1 MANDKSNMHNVMDD
15 KMSEKCTEC
24 GGHGVKVISTEKC
37 PQCKGSG
44 KAKAVDLMKLSEKDM
59 GSFLQGGAN
68 CEKCGG
74 SGDIQVTEPCEACEG
89 RGVFY
94 KCKVCGTPIDQLI
107 DGEEVCKTCGGS
119 QIVYNLDESCD
130 MDEVEVGKLYH
141 AKGNNI
147 ADFGVFVDFNPHIR
161 GLIHSSNITRKIDVG
176 DEVIVYVKDIKKNG
190 NMDLVPKYPAQH
202 QTVELEKDIPIK
214 KSSQLRDNVR
224 KIVKLE
230 GEVTQVKQT
239 GGPTIFTISDDDG
252 LIMCAAFERAGERAY
267 PDIDSDMIVT
277 IVGEVSLRD
286 DKVQVEVRSIKRLTG
301 TQEKA
306 VWDRIESAIDK
317 RAEPDEIEFLIESE
331 ILDKLRPSMKH
342 VAKEIKKAIIKSKP
356 IVLRHHADADGMT
369 AAVAIERAILP
380 LIREVGGADAE
391 YHYYRRAPSKAPF
404 YEMMDITRDISYA
417 LDDTARH
424 GQKMPFVILVD
435 NGSTEEDTPAMKQA
449 QVYGIDMVV
458 IDHHHPDEEVDQY
471 LRAHVNPAHVGG
483 DFGVTTG
490 MLCTEVAR
498 MINPG
503 VVDEIKHLPAIS
515 AVGDRSEADEA
526 RRYIELVSDKYSL
539 EQLKDIALALDFEAY
554 WLKFSSGK
562 CVVDDIMNLG
572 DSTIHKNLVKL
583 LCEQANGMIAE
594 QLDACLPNVKS
605 QPIANGAMLNVLD
618 VENYAH
624 KFTFPPPGK
633 TSGEVHDRMCQ
644 KFENKPVVT
653 IGYGP
658 DFAVIRSKNV
668 RMNIPQMVRELHD
681 EIVGAGVNGGGHLVV
696 GSIKFVEGMRSDV
709 LSKLVEKI
717 GAVEVD

>member
-1 MANDKSNMHNVMDD
+1 
-15 KMSEKCTEC
+15 MSEKCTEC
-24 GGHGVKVISTEKC
+24 GGNGIKIISTEKC
-37 PQCKGSG
+37 PQCKGTG
-44 KAKAVDLMKLSEKDM
+44 KAKSVDLMKLSEKGMD
-59 GSFLQGGAN
+59 SFLQGGAS
-68 CEKCGG
+68 CDKCGG
-74 SGDIQVTEPCEACEG
+74 SGEIQITEPCEACKG
-89 RGVFY
+89 RGAFY
-94 KCKVCGTPIDQLI
+94 KCKVCGNPIDQLI

-119 QIVYNLDESCD
+119 QVVYNLDESCD

-141 AKGNNI
+141 AIGNSI
-147 ADFGVFVDFNPHIR
+147 ATFGVFVDFNPHVR
-161 GLIHSSNITRKIDVG
+161 GLIHSSNITRTVDVG
-176 DEVIVYVKDIKKNG
+176 DDVIVYVKDIKKNG
-190 NMDLVPKYPAQH
+190 NMDLVPKYPAQYRIIE
-202 QTVELEKDIPIK
+202 VEKDLPVK
-214 KSSQLRDNVR
+214 RSSELRDFVR
-224 KIVKLE
+224 KIVRIE
-230 GEVTQVKQT
+230 GEVTQIKQT

-286 DKVQVEVRSIKRLTG
+286 DKVQIEVRSIKELTG
-301 TQEKA
+301 TKKKD
-306 VWDRIESAIDK
+306 VWDRIENAIDK
-317 RAEPDEIEFLIESE
+317 RSEPDEIEFLVKSE
-331 ILDKLRPSMKH
+331 ILEKLRPEMKH

-404 YEMMDITRDISYA
+404 YEMMDITRDLSFA
-417 LDDTARH
+417 LDDAERH

-458 IDHHHPDEEVDQY
+458 IDHHHPDEAVDQY

-539 EQLKDIALALDFEAY
+539 EQLKDIALALDFEAF

-562 CVVDDIMNLG
+562 NIVDDLMNMG
-572 DSTIHKNLVKL
+572 NFKTHEKLVKL
-583 LCEQANGMIAE
+583 LCEQANGMISG
-594 QLDACLPNVKS
+594 QLDTCLPNVKS
-605 QPIANGAMLNVLD
+605 QPLSNGAILNVLD
-618 VENYAH
+618 VEKYAH

-633 TSGEVHDRMCQ
+633 TSGEVHDRMCR
-644 KFENKPVVT
+644 KFEGKPVVT
-653 IGYGP
+653 IGFGP
-658 DFAVIRSKNV
+658 DFCVIRSKNV

-681 EIVGAGVNGGGHLVV
+681 EVVGAGVNGGGHLVV
-696 GSIKFVEGMRSDV
+696 GSIKFVEGMRSEV
-709 LSKLVEKI
+709 LSRLVEKI
-717 GAVEVD
+717 SAVEVD

>member
-1 MANDKSNMHNVMDD
+1 
-15 KMSEKCTEC
+15 MSEKCTEC
-24 GGHGVKVISTEKC
+24 DGHGAKVISTEKC
-37 PQCKGSG
+37 PQCKGTG
-44 KAKAVDLMKLSEKDM
+44 KAKSVDLMKLSEKDM
-59 GSFLQGGAN
+59 GSFLQGGAA
-68 CEKCGG
+68 CDKCGG
-74 SGDIQVTEPCEACEG
+74 SGEIQITEPCEACEG

-94 KCKVCGTPIDQLI
+94 KCKVCGTPLDQLI

-119 QIVYNLDESCD
+119 QVVYDLDESCD

-141 AKGNNI
+141 AIGNSI
-147 ADFGVFVDFNPHIR
+147 AAFGVFVDFNPHVR
-161 GLIHSSNITRKIDVG
+161 GLIHSSNITRTVGVG
-176 DEVIVYVKDIKKNG
+176 DDVIVYVKDIKKNG
-190 NMDLVPKYPAQH
+190 NMDLVPKYPAQY
-202 QTVELEKDIPIK
+202 QTVGIEKDLPVKI
-214 KSSQLRDNVR
+214 SSELRGFVR
-224 KIVKLE
+224 KIVRIE
-230 GEVTQVKQT
+230 GEVIQVKQT

-252 LIMCAAFERAGERAY
+252 LVMCAAFERAGERAY

-286 DKVQVEVRSIKRLTG
+286 DKVQVEVRSIKKLTG
-301 TQEKA
+301 TKKKA
-306 VWDRIESAIDK
+306 VWDRIERAIDK
-317 RAEPDEIEFLIESE
+317 RAEPDDIEFLVESE
-331 ILDKLRPSMKH
+331 ILEKLRPAMKH

-404 YEMMDITRDISYA
+404 YEMMDITRDLSFA
-417 LDDTARH
+417 LDDAARH

-458 IDHHHPDEEVDQY
+458 IDHHHPDETVDQY

-515 AVGDRSEADEA
+515 AVGDRSDADEA

-539 EQLKDIALALDFEAY
+539 GQLKDIALALDFEAF

-562 CVVDDIMNLG
+562 NIVDDLMNMG
-572 DSTIHKNLVKL
+572 DSTIHTKLVKL
-583 LCEQANGMIAE
+583 LCEQANGMINE

-605 QPIANGAMLNVLD
+605 QPLSNGAVLNVLD
-618 VENYAH
+618 VEKYAH

-633 TSGEVHDRMCQ
+633 TSGEVHDRMCR
-644 KFENKPVVT
+644 KFEGKPVVT
-653 IGYGP
+653 IGFGP
-658 DFAVIRSKNV
+658 DFCVIRSKNV

-681 EIVGAGVNGGGHLVV
+681 EVVGAGVNGGGHLVV
-696 GSIKFVEGMRSDV
+696 GSIKFVEGMRAGV

-717 GAVEVD
+717 SAVEVD

>member
-1 MANDKSNMHNVMDD
+1 M
-15 KMSEKCTEC
+15 
-24 GGHGVKVISTEKC
+24 
-37 PQCKGSG
+37 
-44 KAKAVDLMKLSEKDM
+44 
-59 GSFLQGGAN
+59 
-68 CEKCGG
+68 
-74 SGDIQVTEPCEACEG
+74 
-89 RGVFY
+89 
-94 KCKVCGTPIDQLI
+94 
-107 DGEEVCKTCGGS
+107 
-119 QIVYNLDESCD
+119 
-130 MDEVEVGKLYH
+130 
-141 AKGNNI
+141 
-147 ADFGVFVDFNPHIR
+147 R
-161 GLIHSSNITRKIDVG
+161 GLIHSSNITRTVDVG

-190 NMDLVPKYPAQH
+190 NMDLVPKYPAEY
-202 QTVELEKDIPIK
+202 QTVELEKDIPVK
-214 KSSQLRDNVR
+214 KSSQLRDFVR
-224 KIVKLE
+224 KIVRIE
-230 GEVTQVKQT
+230 GEVIQVKQT

-252 LIMCAAFERAGERAY
+252 LVMCAAFERAGERAY
-267 PDIDSDMIVT
+267 PNIDSDMIVT

-286 DKVQVEVRSIKRLTG
+286 DKVQVEVRSIKKLTG
-301 TQEKA
+301 TGEKT
-306 VWDRIESAIDK
+306 VRERIESAIDK
-317 RAEPDEIEFLIESE
+317 RAEPDEIEFLVESE
-331 ILDKLRPSMKH
+331 ILEKLRPSMKH

-562 CVVDDIMNLG
+562 CIVDDLMNLG
-572 DSTIHKNLVKL
+572 DATIHKKLVKL
-583 LCEQANGMIAE
+583 LCEQANGMISE

-605 QPIANGAMLNVLD
+605 QPLPNGAMLNVLD

-633 TSGEVHDRMCQ
+633 TSGEVHDRMCH
-644 KFENKPVVT
+644 KFENKPIVT

-681 EIVGAGVNGGGHLVV
+681 EVVGAGVNGGGHLVV
-696 GSIKFVEGMRSDV
+696 GSIKFVEGMRSEV
-709 LSKLVEKI
+709 LLKLVEKI

>member
-1 MANDKSNMHNVMDD
+1 
-15 KMSEKCTEC
+15 MSEKCTEC
-24 GGHGVKVISTEKC
+24 GGHGVKVMSTEKC
-37 PQCKGSG
+37 PQCKGTG

-59 GSFLQGGAN
+59 GSFLQGGAA

-74 SGDIQVTEPCEACEG
+74 SGEIKVKEPCEACEG
-89 RGVFY
+89 RGAFY
-94 KCKVCGTPIDQLI
+94 KCKVCNNPIDKLI
-107 DGEEVCKTCGGS
+107 DGEEVCKTCVGS
-119 QIVYNLDESCD
+119 QIVYNLDDSCD

-141 AKGNNI
+141 AIGNSI
-147 ADFGVFVDFNPHIR
+147 ATFGVFVDFNAHVR
-161 GLIHSSNITRKIDVG
+161 GLIHSSNITRTVDVG

-190 NMDLVPKYPAQH
+190 NMDLIPKYPAEY

-214 KSSQLRDNVR
+214 KSSQLRDFVR
-224 KIVKLE
+224 KIVRLE
-230 GEVTQVKQT
+230 GEVIQVKQT
-239 GGPTIFTISDDDG
+239 GGPTIFTLSDDDG
-252 LIMCAAFERAGERAY
+252 LVMCAAFERAGERAY

-286 DKVQVEVRSIKRLTG
+286 DKVQVEVRSIKKLTG
-301 TQEKA
+301 TEEKA

-331 ILDKLRPSMKH
+331 ILEKLRPSMKH

-380 LIREVGGADAE
+380 LIQEVGGADAE

-417 LDDTARH
+417 LDDSARH

-458 IDHHHPDEEVDQY
+458 IDHHHPDEVVDQY

-572 DSTIHKNLVKL
+572 DSTIHTNLVKL
-583 LCEQANGMIAE
+583 LCEQANGMISE
-594 QLDACLPNVKS
+594 QLDACLPNVKT
-605 QPIANGAMLNVLD
+605 QTIANGAMLNVLD

-633 TSGEVHDRMCQ
+633 TSGEVHDRMCR

-681 EIVGAGVNGGGHLVV
+681 EITGAGVNGGGHLVV
-696 GSIKFVEGMRSDV
+696 GSIKFVEGMRSEV

>member
-1 MANDKSNMHNVMDD
+1 MYNVMDD

-24 GGHGVKVISTEKC
+24 GGHGVKVISSEKC

-59 GSFLQGGAN
+59 GSFLQGGAA

-74 SGDIQVTEPCEACEG
+74 TGEIQITEPCEACEG
-89 RGVFY
+89 RGAFY
-94 KCKVCGTPIDQLI
+94 KCKICGTPIDQLI
-107 DGEEVCKTCGGS
+107 EGEEVCKTCGGS
-119 QIVYNLDESCD
+119 QIVYNLDDSCD

-141 AKGNNI
+141 AIGNSI
-147 ADFGVFVDFNPHIR
+147 ATFGVFVDFNAHVR
-161 GLIHSSNITRKIDVG
+161 GLIHSSNITRTVDVG

-190 NMDLVPKYPAQH
+190 NMDLVPKYPAEY
-202 QTVELEKDIPIK
+202 QTVELEKDIPVK
-214 KSSQLRDNVR
+214 KSSQLRDFVR
-224 KIVKLE
+224 KIVRIE
-230 GEVTQVKQT
+230 GEVIQVKQT

-252 LIMCAAFERAGERAY
+252 LVMCAAFERAGERAY
-267 PDIDSDMIVT
+267 PNIDSDMIVM

-286 DKVQVEVRSIKRLTG
+286 DKVQIEVRSIKKLTG
-301 TQEKA
+301 TGEKT
-306 VWDRIESAIDK
+306 VRERIESAIDK
-317 RAEPDEIEFLIESE
+317 RAEPDEIEFLVESE
-331 ILDKLRPSMKH
+331 ILEKLRPSMKH

-503 VVDEIKHLPAIS
+503 VVDKIKHLPAIS

-562 CVVDDIMNLG
+562 CIVDDLMNLG
-572 DSTIHKNLVKL
+572 DATIHKKLVKL
-583 LCEQANGMIAE
+583 LCEQANGMISE

-605 QPIANGAMLNVLD
+605 QPLPNGAMLNVLD

-633 TSGEVHDRMCQ
+633 TSGEVHDRMCH
-644 KFENKPVVT
+644 KFENKPIVT

-681 EIVGAGVNGGGHLVV
+681 EVVGAGVNGGGHLVV
-696 GSIKFVEGMRSDV
+696 GSIKFVEGMRSEV